1 MCSPPPKFLASAL
14 LSDVTDREHFN
25 LGYSLLLK
33 IGARVPS
40 AARIVAAVDHY
51 ARAVVA
57 GEQGARAVLDIENL

>member
-1 MCSPPPKFLASAL
+1 VIL
-14 LSDVTDREHFN
+14 VVITDREHFN

-33 IGARVPS
+33 IGAGVPS
-40 AARIVAAVDHY
+40 AARIVAAVDHN